1 MSIGVTNELTT
12 VGTSQLVDGSVTS
25 AKIAAGSVNS
35 THLGASSVGAS
46 QIIDSSVGSA
56 ELADNSVVSA
66 KINAGAVNTAK
77 IDSTGGSSSW
87 VLTANGSGG
96 ATFAIPT
103 IAEIQFNTQTAA
115 YTLSLT
121 DKDKIIQ
128 SNSTAAFNITVP
140 PNSSVAFTTGS
151 QVHILQVG
159 SGQTTIA
166 AGNGVTVNGT
176 PGLKCRAQWS
186 AVTLVKRDTNT
197 WVAFGDLS
205 A

>member
-1 MSIGVTNELTT
+1 VQAINGSILVKVQNGYELDELHDVFVGGVSTALPLVYSSTSSGWVAQALT
-12 VGTSQLVDGSVTS
+12 
-25 AKIAAGSVNS
+25 
-35 THLGASSVGAS
+35 SVG
-46 QIIDSSVGSA
+46 I
-56 ELADNSVVSA
+56 ADNAVVA
-66 KINAGAVNTAK
+66 EKINAAAVNTAK
-77 IDSTGGSSSW
+77 IDSTGGSSGW
-87 VLTANGSGG
+87 LLTANGSGG
-96 ATFAIPT
+96 ASFAVPA
-103 IAEIQFNTQTAA
+103 IAAIQFNTQTAA
-115 YTLSLT
+115 YTLALT
-121 DKDKIIQ
+121 DKDKIVQ
-128 SNSTAAFNITVP
+128 ANSTAAFNITIP

-166 AGNGVTVNGT
+166 AGTGVTANAT